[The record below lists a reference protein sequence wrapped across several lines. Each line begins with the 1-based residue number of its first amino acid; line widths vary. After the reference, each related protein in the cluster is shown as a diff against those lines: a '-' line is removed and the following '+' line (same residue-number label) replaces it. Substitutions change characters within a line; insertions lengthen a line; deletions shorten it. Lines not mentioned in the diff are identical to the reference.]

1 MKINTLSLFLS
12 LFTVCVVGERVEAK
26 SLQAP
31 APLQAPVSE
40 YWVIKAPVGSCG
52 CAPGD
57 KCVCG
62 PSCTCYNGKVKPKP
76 KPIVVRPRQVKPKPK
91 PIVVRPRQVQP
102 AIYMCPTIS
111 APTYAPMMGGNW
123 MGNCGGGGFGGGGGG
138 CGGGG

>member
-1 MKINTLSLFLS
+1 MKINSLLLSLFA
-12 LFTVCVVGERVEAK
+12 VCAVGGRVEAK

-31 APLQAPVSE
+31 TPLQAPASE

-62 PSCTCYNGKVKPKP
+62 PTCTCYNGKVKPKP
-76 KPIVVRPRQVKPKPK
+76 KPIVVRPRQVKS
-91 PIVVRPRQVQP
+91 V
-102 AIYMCPTIS
+102 IYMYPTIS
-111 APTYAPMMGGNW
+111 APTYTPVMGGNW